1 MIQANENCHCC
12 WESKSDTNLATA
24 LSARRSIR
32 LFLQAEEIKQI
43 SPACSDG
50 SAPLLCL
57 LEPIFPQPLS
67 LLLFHLLL
75 LTSNNYLSL
84 LPLRLIPVS
93 RVRHLSLLLLHPFL
107 HLGHKCLS
115 GDDILRITGNGNW
128 KRRTDAQAMSVALDS
143 MRVFNLFCL
152 RKWPRF
158 ETRSLLSHPLSQSL
172 ETNRFCSRGSV
183 ICRKQ
188 GNGGREPT
196 IRNSVGFRLFV
207 DAKLKVYIC
216 PHHRLRSPL

>member
-1 MIQANENCHCC
+1 M
-12 WESKSDTNLATA
+12 
-24 LSARRSIR
+24 SARRSIR

-57 LEPIFPQPLS
+57 LKSSPSSLCRSLSPPFPFTLTYFQQLFVTAPSPTHPSQSSPPSLS
-67 LLLFHLLL
+67 LA
-75 LTSNNYLSL
+75 
-84 LPLRLIPVS
+84 
-93 RVRHLSLLLLHPFL
+93 PFL

-128 KRRTDAQAMSVALDS
+128 KRRTDAQAMSVASLDS

-158 ETRSLLSHPLSQSL
+158 ETRSLPSYPLSQSL

-188 GNGGREPT
+188 GNGGRDK
-196 IRNSVGFRLFV
+196 G
-207 DAKLKVYIC
+207 A
-216 PHHRLRSPL
+216 HHPQFGWV

>member
-1 MIQANENCHCC
+1 M
-12 WESKSDTNLATA
+12 LG
-24 LSARRSIR
+24 R
-32 LFLQAEEIKQI
+32 I
-43 SPACSDG
+43 SPS
-50 SAPLLCL
+50 PLSPQV
-57 LEPIFPQPLS
+57 EPIFPLPLS
-67 LLLFHLLL
+67 LSSFSIYSYLLPTTICHCSL
-75 LTSNNYLSL
+75 SDSSQSVESAISLSL
-84 LPLRLIPVS
+84 S
-93 RVRHLSLLLLHPFL
+93 LLHPFL

-196 IRNSVGFRLFV
+196 IRNSVGLRLFV

-216 PHHRLRSPL
+216 PHHRLRSSL